1 MWRREWSRYSH
12 CCQAGWGGVECVG
25 VHYIVRAMY
34 RCRDS
39 SSTRPQEPE
48 NSTLQESMH
57 TVQGSWWKNL
67 VVEAQ
72 NEAGTGIVFVIW

>member
-1 MWRREWSRYSH
+1 MWVST
-12 CCQAGWGGVECVG
+12 
-25 VHYIVRAMY
+25 
-34 RCRDS
+34 
-39 SSTRPQEPE
+39 STRPQEPE

-57 TVQGSWWKNL
+57 TVQGSWWKKL